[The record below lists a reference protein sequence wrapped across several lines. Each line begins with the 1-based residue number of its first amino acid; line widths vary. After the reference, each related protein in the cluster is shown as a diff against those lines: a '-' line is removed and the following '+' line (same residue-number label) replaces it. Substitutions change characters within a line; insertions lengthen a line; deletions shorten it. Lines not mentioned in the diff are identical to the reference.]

1 MHPVLPSSTQ
11 GFCSAGLSCIIA
23 QTLPINRV
31 HACIPRPH
39 TQICFPVQ
47 SATSCLMMD
56 LSGQVHIH
64 IKPSLHCR
72 LHTDKICTLF
82 WFPKYWTPTPESK
95 YFRTVFSL
103 LQLSCLP
110 SSISGSIALALQ
122 ACGFV
127 FSGNGLL
134 RLLTAEVEDDDC
146 LLIEK
151 VLAEDGNVDDP
162 VYVTSGVKP
171 GTVATYVATPDM
183 VSRPVCFLQS
193 LPTQPNPHTKAA
205 EKKERMILLLS
216 VKDNDLLNCHRF
228 QPHSEE
234 ERWIEH
240 PLDTTEPIILHKQS
254 KMTSVSLVSGAH
266 VFFQVPSGA
275 LVDLQYQHDTNR
287 WTAQIMRTQ
296 VTVQPGSPLC
306 AIQGPSSVSLFFV
319 GDNNCIYYV
328 TRSTVQDASEWEV
341 LPGARFE
348 QVPDGLLVVPDEGEP
363 GAFIS
368 YVLLGSQL
376 CKVDTTGEK
385 PVGTIGEDGTFYP
398 IDSQESAI
406 IINIYCPT
414 LFINGGLFG
423 GGGAGGYG
431 GGGGG
436 GGWSMR
442 GGRWF

>member
-1 MHPVLPSSTQ
+1 MPA
-11 GFCSAGLSCIIA
+11 SA
-23 QTLPINRV
+23 
-31 HACIPRPH
+31 
-39 TQICFPVQ
+39 
-47 SATSCLMMD
+47 
-56 LSGQVHIH
+56 
-64 IKPSLHCR
+64 
-72 LHTDKICTLF
+72 
-82 WFPKYWTPTPESK
+82 
-95 YFRTVFSL
+95 
-103 LQLSCLP
+103 
-110 SSISGSIALALQ
+110 GSIALALQ

-171 GTVATYVATPDM
+171 GTVATYVATPD
-183 VSRPVCFLQS
+183 
-193 LPTQPNPHTKAA
+193 
-205 EKKERMILLLS
+205 MILLLS

-328 TRSTVQDASEWEV
+328 TRSTVQDASEWEGATV

-398 IDSQESAI
+398 IDSQESAM

-442 GGRWF
+442 GGRTHPYAFFAYSFPSSKPGSPKCATIPLLGRARVVVAVGEEEEEEEGAEAAAGEEEVLNKSFRYCLDDLILDGLELASYVCTAQQVYQVRRYSAHAYAGAKEKEPRMNEPELRGTAARRAL

>member
-1 MHPVLPSSTQ
+1 MPA
-11 GFCSAGLSCIIA
+11 SA
-23 QTLPINRV
+23 
-31 HACIPRPH
+31 
-39 TQICFPVQ
+39 
-47 SATSCLMMD
+47 
-56 LSGQVHIH
+56 
-64 IKPSLHCR
+64 
-72 LHTDKICTLF
+72 
-82 WFPKYWTPTPESK
+82 
-95 YFRTVFSL
+95 
-103 LQLSCLP
+103 
-110 SSISGSIALALQ
+110 GSIALALQ

-183 VSRPVCFLQS
+183 VSRP
-193 LPTQPNPHTKAA
+193 
-205 EKKERMILLLS
+205 ILLLS

-287 WTAQIMRTQ
+287 WTPQIMRTQ

-319 GDNNCIYYV
+319 GDNSCIYYV
-328 TRSTVQDASEWEV
+328 TRSTVKDSSEWEGATV
-341 LPGARFE
+341 LPGPRFE
-348 QVPDGLLVVPDEGEP
+348 QVPDGLLVVPDEAEP
-363 GAFIS
+363 GAFIL

-406 IINIYCPT
+406 IINIYCPMF
-414 LFINGGLFG
+414 FINGGLFG